1 VTNRAARSSVLFD
14 LFAASQQVRS
24 LLTEAMADCGLRP
37 DEYGVYSGVFEFG
50 PISPT
55 ELAGVVGMAPTTLSN
70 YISEMRVRGHIDELP
85 NPIDGRSRM
94 LLLTAEGRAAQ
105 KRANRAFEAAYRPFV
120 GRLADPQAVKQ
131 ALVAVETAA
140 RDTRLE
146 LRSEPVRGR
155 RSRPTAATIP
165 DRAFPR

>member
-1 VTNRAARSSVLFD
+1 MSPRAARSSLLFD

-24 LLTEAMADCGLRP
+24 LLAEAMAESGLRP

-70 YISEMRVRGHIDELP
+70 YIAEMRERGHIDELP

-105 KRANRAFEAAYRPFV
+105 KRANRAFEIAYQPFV
-120 GRLADPQAVKQ
+120 GRIDDPAAVKH
-131 ALVAVETAA
+131 ALVAVEIAA
-140 RDTRLE
+140 RETRLE
-146 LRSEPVRGR
+146 LRAEPVRRR
-155 RSRPTAATIP
+155 RSRTTAATIS
-165 DRAFPR
+165 DRAYPR

>member
-1 VTNRAARSSVLFD
+1 MPPRATRSSLLFD

-24 LLTEAMADCGLRP
+24 LLSEAMAESGLRP

-70 YISEMRVRGHIDELP
+70 YIAEMRQRGHIDELP
-85 NPIDGRSRM
+85 NPLDGRSRM
-94 LLLTAEGRAAQ
+94 LLLTPAGLAAQ
-105 KRANRAFEAAYRPFV
+105 KRANRAFEIAYGPFV
-120 GRLADPQAVKQ
+120 GRIADPVAVKQ
-131 ALVAVETAA
+131 ALLAVETAA

-146 LRSEPVRGR
+146 LHEKPVRRR
-155 RSRPTAATIP
+155 RSRATAGNIL
-165 DRAFPR
+165 DRAHPR